1 MPARVLKAYT
11 TQYPDPIAI
20 RRGDQV
26 ILGKRD
32 TEFPGWVW
40 ATSLS
45 TGKSGWVPERYLIVR
60 GDQAESVRDYSAREL
75 DVAEGAMVTI
85 VEELLGW
92 SLVETGSGARGWIP
106 QSHLARSVSPVDL
119 PL

>member
-1 MPARVLKAYT
+1 MRARVLKTYR
-11 TQYPDPIAI
+11 TQYPDPIEI
-20 RRGDQV
+20 RTGELVSLGTKDQ
-26 ILGKRD
+26 
-32 TEFPGWVW
+32 EFPGWVW

-45 TGKSGWVPERYLIVR
+45 TGKSGWVPEQFLIVR

-92 SLVETGSGARGWIP
+92 SLVETDSGARGWIP
-106 QSHLARSVSPVDL
+106 QSHLASSVSPVDL